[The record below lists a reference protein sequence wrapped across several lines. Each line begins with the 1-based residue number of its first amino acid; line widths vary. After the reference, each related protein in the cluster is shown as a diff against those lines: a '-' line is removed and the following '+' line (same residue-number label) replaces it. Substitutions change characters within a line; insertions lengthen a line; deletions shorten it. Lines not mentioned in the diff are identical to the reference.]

1 MTPEQWF
8 GLILAAAGLLGAGGT
23 LGGVV
28 VSRRSGV
35 SSHELQARRDTVAD
49 RDALID
55 QLQEERGANRRAI
68 EELRDEVAELRTER
82 DLDAE
87 WAAALVAHIWEGNP
101 PPPPPRPTR
110 G

>member
-8 GLILAAAGLLGAGGT
+8 GLALAIAGVIGASGT
-23 LGGVV
+23 LGGVI

-55 QLQEERGANRRAI
+55 QLQEEVRS
-68 EELRDEVAELRTER
+68 LRDEISPMRTRLER
-82 DLDAE
+82 LERAHEEERAYNDR
-87 WAAALVAHIWEGNP
+87 LVAHIYEGKGP
-101 PPPPPRPTR
+101 PPPQRSA
-110 G
+110 

>member
-1 MTPEQWF
+1 VTPEQWF

-23 LGGVV
+23 FGGVI

-55 QLQEERGANRRAI
+55 QLQEQLGTLSTRVQRLEEERQ
-68 EELRDEVAELRTER
+68 
-82 DLDAE
+82 LDAE

-101 PPPPPRPTR
+101 PPPPPRPQR

>member
-23 LGGVV
+23 FGGVI

-55 QLQEERGANRRAI
+55 QLQEQLGTLSTRVQRLEQER
-68 EELRDEVAELRTER
+68 E
-82 DLDAE
+82 LDAE

>member
-55 QLQEERGANRRAI
+55 QLQEQLGSLGARVQRLEEERQ
-68 EELRDEVAELRTER
+68 
-82 DLDAE
+82 LDAE

-101 PPPPPRPTR
+101 PPPPPRPQR

>member
-23 LGGVV
+23 FGGVI

-55 QLQEERGANRRAI
+55 QLQEQLGTLSTRVQRLEEERQ
-68 EELRDEVAELRTER
+68 
-82 DLDAE
+82 LDAE

-101 PPPPPRPTR
+101 PPPPPRPQR

>member
-8 GLILAAAGLLGAGGT
+8 WLILAAAGLLGAGGT
-23 LGGVV
+23 FGGVI

-55 QLQEERGANRRAI
+55 QLQEQLGTLSTRVQRLEQER
-68 EELRDEVAELRTER
+68 E
-82 DLDAE
+82 LDAE